1 MEKTLVIIKPDGI
14 RRHLMGEIIR
24 RYEEK
29 GLFIDAMWYGKAS
42 KETLAEHYLEH
53 EGKPFY
59 QDLMAFMMSGDL
71 LAMVIKGPNAV
82 SMVRKINGA
91 TDPDDAD
98 LGSIRGRYSWSKTEN
113 LVHGS
118 DSLES
123 AEREIKIWFKQ
134 E

>member
-123 AEREIKIWFKQ
+123 AEREIKIWFK
-134 E
+134 

>member
-42 KETLAEHYLEH
+42 KATLAEHYLEH

-123 AEREIKIWFKQ
+123 AEREIKIWFK
-134 E
+134 